1 MSQFHFSDVNLSFE
15 RHPITKDIMKVTD
28 VRAILQSLRL
38 LVRTHA
44 TEILMEPEI
53 SGSLDHQMFRGN
65 TNLTSYNIKSK
76 ITEVII
82 NHEPRVELKDVEV
95 YTIDSPQ
102 YQELYVRIYFYF
114 LNVQEL
120 QTIDIPVSRL
130 R

>member
-1 MSQFHFSDVNLSFE
+1 MNTPVYVDVNLSFE

-38 LVRTHA
+38 LVRTHS

-65 TNLTSYNIKSK
+65 TNLTAYNIKSK

-95 YTIDSPQ
+95 YSIESPQ

-114 LNVQEL
+114 LNNSQL
-120 QTIDIPVSRL
+120 QTIDIPVSRS

>member
-38 LVRTHA
+38 LVRTHS

-65 TNLTSYNIKSK
+65 TNLTAYNIKSK

-95 YTIDSPQ
+95 YTIDNPQ
-102 YQELYVRIYFYF
+102 YQELYVRIMFYF
-114 LNVQEL
+114 LNNSQL

>member
-1 MSQFHFSDVNLSFE
+1 MNTPVYVDVNLSFE

-38 LVRTHA
+38 LVRTHS

-65 TNLTSYNIKSK
+65 TNLTAYNIKSK

-95 YTIDSPQ
+95 YSIDSPQ
-102 YQELYVRIYFYF
+102 YQELYVRIMFYF
-114 LNVQEL
+114 LNAQEL

>member
-1 MSQFHFSDVNLSFE
+1 MNIPVYVDVNLSFE

-38 LVRTHA
+38 LVRTHS

-65 TNLTSYNIKSK
+65 TNLTAYNIKSK

-95 YTIDSPQ
+95 YTIDNPQ
-102 YQELYVRIYFYF
+102 YQELYVRIMFYF
-114 LNVQEL
+114 LNNSQL
-120 QTIDIPVSRL
+120 QTIDIPVSRS

>member
-1 MSQFHFSDVNLSFE
+1 MSKFHFSDVNLSFE

-38 LVRTHA
+38 LVRTHS

-65 TNLTSYNIKSK
+65 TNLTAYNVKSK
-76 ITEVII
+76 ITEVIL

-95 YTIDSPQ
+95 YSIESPQ
-102 YQELYVRIYFYF
+102 YQELYVRIMFYF
-114 LNVQEL
+114 LNNSQL
-120 QTIDIPVSRL
+120 QTIDIPVSRS

>member
-1 MSQFHFSDVNLSFE
+1 MNTPVYVDVNLSFE

-38 LVRTHA
+38 LVRTHS

-65 TNLTSYNIKSK
+65 TNLTAYNIKSK

-95 YTIDSPQ
+95 YTIDNPQ

>member
-1 MSQFHFSDVNLSFE
+1 MNNPVYVDVNLSFE

-76 ITEVII
+76 MTEVII

-95 YTIDSPQ
+95 YTIDKPQ
-102 YQELYVRIYFYF
+102 YQELYVRIMFYF
-114 LNVQEL
+114 LNNSQL
-120 QTIDIPVSRL
+120 QTIDIPVSRS

>member
-1 MSQFHFSDVNLSFE
+1 MNTPVYVDVNLSFE

-38 LVRTHA
+38 LVRTHS

-65 TNLTSYNIKSK
+65 TNLTAYNIKSK
-76 ITEVII
+76 ITEVIM

-95 YTIDSPQ
+95 YSIESPQ
-102 YQELYVRIYFYF
+102 YQELYVRIMFYF
-114 LNVQEL
+114 LNNSQL
-120 QTIDIPVSRL
+120 QTIDIPVSRS